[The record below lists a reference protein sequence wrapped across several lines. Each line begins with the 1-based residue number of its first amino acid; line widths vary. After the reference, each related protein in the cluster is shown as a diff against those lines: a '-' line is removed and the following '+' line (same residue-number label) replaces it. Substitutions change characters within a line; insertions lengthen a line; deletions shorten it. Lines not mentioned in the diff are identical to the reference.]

1 MKPIKVTL
9 EFIVDTLDTQ
19 HKLLEL
25 LTSESNVKVQSSS
38 EIVVTG
44 DALPP
49 APKQEAT
56 KVPAAETPAPK
67 KSKSPAITI
76 EDVRRL
82 VSAKVSEHRDAIK
95 QKLTELGAPSV
106 TTLNPEKYPEMFN
119 FLNTL

>member
-25 LTSESNVKVQSSS
+25 LTSEPNVKIQSSS

-44 DALPP
+44 DTLSP
-49 APKQEAT
+49 APKQEAA
-56 KVPAAETPAPK
+56 KAPATEVPAPK
-67 KSKSPAITI
+67 KPKSPAITI

-82 VSAKVSEHRDAIK
+82 VSAKVSEHRDVIK

-106 TTLNPEKYPEMFN
+106 TTLNPEKYSEMFN

>member
-25 LTSESNVKVQSSS
+25 LTSEPNVKVQSSS
-38 EIVVTG
+38 GIVVTG

-49 APKQEAT
+49 APKPEAT
-56 KVPAAETPAPK
+56 KAPAAEGPAPK
-67 KSKSPAITI
+67 KPKDPAITI

-95 QKLTELGAPSV
+95 QKLTEFGAPSV
-106 TTLNPEKYPEMFN
+106 TALNPEKYSEMFN

>member
-25 LTSESNVKVQSSS
+25 LTSEPNVKIQSSS

-44 DALPP
+44 DTLSL
-49 APKQEAT
+49 APKQEVA
-56 KVPAAETPAPK
+56 KASAPK
-67 KSKSPAITI
+67 KLESSAITI

-82 VSAKVSEHRDAIK
+82 VSAKVSEHRDVIK

-106 TTLNPEKYPEMFN
+106 TALNPEKYSEIFN

>member
-25 LTSESNVKVQSSS
+25 LTSEPNVKVQSSS
-38 EIVVTG
+38 EVVVTG
-44 DALPP
+44 DTLSPT
-49 APKQEAT
+49 PKQEAT
-56 KVPAAETPAPK
+56 KAPAAEVPTSK
-67 KSKSPAITI
+67 KPKSPAITI

-106 TTLNPEKYPEMFN
+106 TTLNPEKYQEMFN